1 MQWISWYIWY
11 IIFKT
16 FNTYTELKQWMF
28 YKYSTLY
35 SRYCGIL
42 RHFCD
47 RVKNE
52 CCRCNK
58 CSTFTKQLLYMHM
71 SSAIKWKCVFGAEL
85 PLQNKDIIESICI
98 YIQNSLHVII
108 FRFEENG
115 GQTEQRRID
124 DLNEVRKC
132 LVKHNLRK
140 LQKLWHTIWN

>member
-28 YKYSTLY
+28 YKYSTIY

-98 YIQNSLHVII
+98 HSKFITCKHFQIRRKRRADRTKKNW
-108 FRFEENG
+108 RFKWSKKMP
-115 GQTEQRRID
+115 
-124 DLNEVRKC
+124 RK
-132 LVKHNLRK
+132 
-140 LQKLWHTIWN
+140 T